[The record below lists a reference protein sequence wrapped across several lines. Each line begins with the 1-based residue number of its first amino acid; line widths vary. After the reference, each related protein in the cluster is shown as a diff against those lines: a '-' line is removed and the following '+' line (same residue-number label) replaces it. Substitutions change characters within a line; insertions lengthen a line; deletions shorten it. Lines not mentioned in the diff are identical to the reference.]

1 MLDPPGEMHSVF
13 MLAESETDKT
23 RWIGALNELHKIL
36 RKNRIPNKAVSKHRI
51 PNKAVSEGTSSDCFD
66 MPFCRGFLKSPNVL
80 FCPEREL

>member
-36 RKNRIPNKAVSKHRI
+36 RKNRIPNKAVSMSKR
-51 PNKAVSEGTSSDCFD
+51 SS
-66 MPFCRGFLKSPNVL
+66 RALLLSPSL
-80 FCPEREL
+80 GDS

>member
-36 RKNRIPNKAVSKHRI
+36 RKNRIPNKAVSKHLEQI
-51 PNKAVSEGTSSDCFD
+51 VTMCSSVGDSWHHKTIILPC
-66 MPFCRGFLKSPNVL
+66 VL
-80 FCPEREL
+80 

>member
-36 RKNRIPNKAVSKHRI
+36 RKNRIPNKAVRISKRLEQLATDSI
-51 PNKAVSEGTSSDCFD
+51 CARLQVAS
-66 MPFCRGFLKSPNVL
+66 
-80 FCPEREL
+80 